1 MKLRSRA
8 VAVCAAAAATTSL
21 VPGIA
26 QAETKTPIDH
36 VVVIYSEN
44 ISFDHYFGTYPHAAN
59 NDDEKLQ
66 GSEKP
71 APKFT
76 AKDDTPRA
84 ENLENT
90 DLLGEKNPNS
100 IKPFRIAPEHAV
112 TTDQN
117 HHYADE
123 QEAYNGGK
131 MDKFPETVST
141 DIDKYGEGSYATPG
155 MTMGYYDGN
164 TVTGMWNYAQNFALN
179 DNSFSTIFGPSTP
192 GALNL
197 VSGTVADATMHDPAT
212 GDQQKIEDGKNH
224 ALAGVSED
232 GSTATVVG
240 DPDPLF
246 DDCSNKSS
254 AGTNQVTAM
263 HSKNIGDQ
271 LNDKD
276 VTWGWFQGGFRPTDE
291 ATKDSRARCGSS
303 HTTLTGQN
311 QTDYNPHHEPFQH
324 YASTANPHHLAPS
337 SDDMIGK
344 TDQANHQYDLADFDT
359 AIEQGNLPSV
369 SFLKA
374 ANYQDGHA
382 GYSNPL
388 DEQAFITHYINELQ
402 NSPEWDSTAVVIA
415 YDDSDGWYDHKAPEI
430 LNGSADPHQDK
441 EICTAAAAKVG
452 IKGDKN
458 GQCGPGTRQP
468 LLVVSP
474 YAKTNHIDSTYTE
487 QTSVTKFIQDNWGLG
502 RLGGD
507 SFDDRA
513 GELTG
518 MFDFA
523 AAEKAPKLF
532 LNETDGTVAEDYSSV
547 ERVDD
552 TSRAGTNLKPVVD
565 GMNDTKVTEQ
575 GVPAVTTLDK
585 TQQPDTNHAA
595 SGSSKAGIIGIL
607 AALGIAAGIIGWF
620 MSGHPGLD
628 LKNLPF

>member
-1 MKLRSRA
+1 M
-8 VAVCAAAAATTSL
+8 
-21 VPGIA
+21 
-26 QAETKTPIDH
+26 
-36 VVVIYSEN
+36 
-44 ISFDHYFGTYPHAAN
+44 
-59 NDDEKLQ
+59 
-66 GSEKP
+66 
-71 APKFT
+71 
-76 AKDDTPRA
+76 
-84 ENLENT
+84 
-90 DLLGEKNPNS
+90 
-100 IKPFRIAPEHAV
+100 
-112 TTDQN
+112 
-117 HHYADE
+117 
-123 QEAYNGGK
+123 
-131 MDKFPETVST
+131 
-141 DIDKYGEGSYATPG
+141 
-155 MTMGYYDGN
+155 
-164 TVTGMWNYAQNFALN
+164 
-179 DNSFSTIFGPSTP
+179 
-192 GALNL
+192 
-197 VSGTVADATMHDPAT
+197 
-212 GDQQKIEDGKNH
+212 
-224 ALAGVSED
+224 
-232 GSTATVVG
+232 
-240 DPDPLF
+240 
-246 DDCSNKSS
+246 
-254 AGTNQVTAM
+254 
-263 HSKNIGDQ
+263 
-271 LNDKD
+271 
-276 VTWGWFQGGFRPTDE
+276 
-291 ATKDSRARCGSS
+291 
-303 HTTLTGQN
+303 
-311 QTDYNPHHEPFQH
+311 
-324 YASTANPHHLAPS
+324 
-337 SDDMIGK
+337 
-344 TDQANHQYDLADFDT
+344 
-359 AIEQGNLPSV
+359 

-458 GQCGPGTRQP
+458 GQCGPGPRQP

-513 GELTG
+513 GALTG
-518 MFDFA
+518 
-523 AAEKAPKLF
+523 
-532 LNETDGTVAEDYSSV
+532 SSV

-585 TQQPDTNHAA
+585 AQQPDTNHAA